1 MTTLPHHRKRAATG
15 FTLVELLVTII
26 VATILISIAIP
37 SYQNQVRKSR
47 RTEAKTA
54 LLDLA
59 AREER
64 YASTNSAYTADVA
77 KLGFSS
83 ANWPVTVG
91 SGYYQ
96 LAICVG
102 ASLPCSTPV
111 ASGSTANG
119 AVYTLTATPV
129 STSPQSKD
137 TSCATFS
144 LDNTGAQTATNAA
157 CWQ

>member
-1 MTTLPHHRKRAATG
+1 MTTLPKLHRRIAAG

-59 AREER
+59 SREER
-64 YASTNSAYTADVA
+64 YNSTNSGYTSSTTA
-77 KLGFSS
+77 LGFSGVAS
-83 ANWPVTVG
+83 FPVTVG

-96 LAICVG
+96 VNVTTTG
-102 ASLPCSTPV
+102 T
-111 ASGSTANG
+111 TA
-119 AVYTLTATPV
+119 YTLTATPV
-129 STSPQSKD
+129 TTSPQAND
-137 TSCATFS
+137 TSCASFT
-144 LDNTGAQTATNAA
+144 LDNTGAQNATNSSGTANPA
-157 CWQ
+157 CW

>member
-1 MTTLPHHRKRAATG
+1 MTTLSHHRKRAAAG

-26 VATILISIAIP
+26 VATILISISVP

-64 YASTNSAYTADVA
+64 YNSTNSGYTNSTTAMGFAGVA
-77 KLGFSS
+77 NF
-83 ANWPVTVG
+83 PVTIG

-96 LAICVG
+96 VNVTSAT
-102 ASLPCSTPV
+102 AS
-111 ASGSTANG
+111 AF
-119 AVYTLTATPV
+119 TLTATPV

-137 TSCATFS
+137 TSCASFT
-144 LDNTGAQTATNAA
+144 LDNTGAQSATDSGGTTNAA

>member
-1 MTTLPHHRKRAATG
+1 MTTPSQHHQRAAAG

-26 VATILISIAIP
+26 VATILISISVPA
-37 SYQNQVRKSR
+37 YQNQVRKSR

-64 YASTNSAYTADVA
+64 FFSTNSAYTANVA
-77 KLGFSS
+77 ALGFSGAS
-83 ANWPVTVG
+83 WPVTVG

-96 LAICVG
+96 LTLCVG
-102 ASLPCSTPV
+102 ATLPCST
-111 ASGSTANG
+111 AAAAGSTATG

-137 TSCATFS
+137 TSCASFT
-144 LDNTGAQTATNAA
+144 LDNTGAQSATNAA